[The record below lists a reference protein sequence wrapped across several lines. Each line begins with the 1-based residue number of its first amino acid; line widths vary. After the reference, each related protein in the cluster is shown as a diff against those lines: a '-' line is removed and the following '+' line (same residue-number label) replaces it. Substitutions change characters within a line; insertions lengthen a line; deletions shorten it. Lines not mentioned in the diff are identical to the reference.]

1 MAMSQMYEQSVP
13 SASAHPT
20 PRTKQRNM
28 LFENATFNFSGG
40 FSGRPVQ
47 DVRPQSGK
55 APVCSRQF
63 LADWHVTC
71 SALYIV

>member
-47 DVRPQSGK
+47 DVRPS
-55 APVCSRQF
+55 PVKRLFAAANSRR
-63 LADWHVTC
+63 LDVTC

>member
-1 MAMSQMYEQSVP
+1 MSQMYEQSVP

-28 LFENATFNFSGG
+28 LLENATFNFSGG

-47 DVRPQSGK
+47 DVRPQSVKRLFAAANFSPIG
-55 APVCSRQF
+55 
-63 LADWHVTC
+63 T
-71 SALYIV
+71 